1 MNIEHKFRDVDGVFN
16 TDTCEMVCVPH
27 WKYREV
33 ELCIKTDNGWNVPV
47 AQIKL
52 YDTDKWVDA
61 EDTYDNARNLG
72 EEIAKRWNAFAEL
85 NHKGQKAI
93 YIPDN
98 KIVWVEKNIEFDA
111 HSWVDVDTLEKY
123 YKEEIKLI

>member
-1 MNIEHKFRDVDGVFN
+1 MTINLKFDGAEGNFD

-33 ELCIKTDNGWNVPV
+33 ELCIKTDNGWNIPV

-61 EDTYDNARNLG
+61 KDTYDNASKLG
-72 EEIAKRWNAFAEL
+72 EEIVKRWNAFAEL
-85 NHKGQKAI
+85 NHKGHKAV

-98 KIVWVEKNIEFDA
+98 KEDESGI
-111 HSWVDVDTLEKY
+111 LEDGTV
-123 YKEEIKLI
+123 IKIKHD